1 MMEDLCGRFPLLS
14 KMVFENLDN
23 QSLVKFKESSW
34 EINNHLQNERFY
46 WIRIIKKHVEHF
58 KEFADAWKKVID
70 KTPVKTVRELAIT
83 VESYFN
89 FSLQNAD
96 DLFQNYQT
104 QLHPLHVAAERGH
117 LNLCKYIVEK
127 TGDFNPK
134 LADGFTALHFAAE
147 QGHFE
152 VYKFIWYNVE
162 GKNPADDGGETP
174 YDCAVENDRWD
185 LARFIIENLD
195 DKNPKN
201 HLSDYG
207 STKAALKFKFKS
219 LGSTPLHMAAKYG
232 YYDMC
237 QLIIDKI
244 EDKNPVDDEGWT
256 PLHYA
261 AKRGHMDICKMI
273 ASYLDD
279 KNPRTN
285 SGITPK
291 DLINE
296 YVKGVLEKA
305 DDLFQ

>member
-1 MMEDLCGRFPLLS
+1 MMEDLCERFPLLS

-23 QSLVKFKESSW
+23 QSLVKVKESSW

-70 KTPVKTVRELAIT
+70 KTPVKTLRKLAIT

-89 FSLQNAD
+89 D
-96 DLFQNYQT
+96 DQYQGYSK
-104 QLHPLHVAAERGH
+104 QLHPLHVAAERGY
-117 LNLCKYIVEK
+117 LSLCKYIVEK

-134 LADGFTALHFAAE
+134 LADKFTALHFAAQ

-152 VYKFIWYNVE
+152 VYKFILNNVE
-162 GKNPADDGGETP
+162 DKNPMDNGGETP
-174 YDCAVENDRWD
+174 YNCAVENDRWD
-185 LARFIIENLD
+185 LARFIMNNLD

-201 HLSDYG
+201 LMNDYG
-207 STKAALKFKFKS
+207 T
-219 LGSTPLHMAAKYG
+219 TPLHMAAKSG

-237 QLIIDKI
+237 QLIID
-244 EDKNPVDDEGWT
+244 DKNPIDDQGWT

-261 AKRGHMDICKMI
+261 AERGHMDICKLI
-273 ASYLDD
+273 ASYLDE
-279 KNPRTN
+279 KNPR
-285 SGITPK
+285 SYWGITPK

-296 YVKGVLEKA
+296 YVKGVQKEA
-305 DDLFQ
+305 DGLFQ